1 MSNEIEQRLERLF
14 EELPE
19 PDPESGERA
28 LARALAMLPA
38 RKRRRRRGRAFAIL
52 VAAALVLLALAAG
65 ALAAAGALH
74 VSFGQLSHAR
84 TETRATATASQLGLP
99 RGAAG
104 IAAVIDG
111 RLSLTTSGGL
121 RLQGLPVTSAA
132 LSPRALYVAAGI
144 GDALVAMA
152 PDGRRAWS
160 HPTAGRVV
168 SIAWAPDGLRI
179 AYVVRRHGSLAL
191 HLIEGNGGR
200 DMLVDRAVRAV
211 RPSWRADSLAVAY
224 VGAGGRPIV
233 YDLGHRSRHVVTAAS
248 ALDATRLAFAPAGTA
263 LALATRHGFLVTDGG
278 SRADG
283 GTFAPSLV
291 AGLGWLDGQVA
302 VAINPAHAGDQGPF
316 VQLFRLDHGEAVPM
330 GQLIPPAPIDA
341 LDAHGGRLTIAL
353 SPEPGARILVATPG
367 ATAGRVALQPS
378 QVVLGRLAPG
388 ARITGVA
395 VR

>member
-14 EELPE
+14 AELPE
-19 PDPESGERA
+19 PDPELGERA
-28 LARALAMLPA
+28 LASALDVLPA
-38 RKRRRRRGRAFAIL
+38 RSRRGRGLAVLA
-52 VAAALVLLALAAG
+52 AAALVLLAVAAG

-74 VSFGQLSHAR
+74 VSFGQLSHR
-84 TETRATATASQLGLP
+84 PIETQATASAPQLQLP

-104 IAAVIDG
+104 IAAVVDG
-111 RLSLTTSGGL
+111 RLWLTTRGGL
-121 RLQGLPVTSAA
+121 HLQGLPVSSAA
-132 LSPRALYVAAGI
+132 LSPHALYVAVGI

-160 HPTAGRVV
+160 YPTAGRVV

-179 AYVVRRHGSLAL
+179 AYVVRQRGSLAL
-191 HLIEGNGGR
+191 HLIEGNGGH
-200 DMLVDRAVRAV
+200 DSLIDRAVRSV

-224 VGAGGRPIV
+224 VGAGGRPVV
-233 YDLGHRSRHVVTAAS
+233 YDLGHRSRHLVTSAA
-248 ALDATRLAFAPAGTA
+248 ARNATRLAFAPTGTA
-263 LALATRHGFLVTDGG
+263 LALATRHGFLVADGG
-278 SRADG
+278 SRSNG

-316 VQLFRLDHGEAVPM
+316 VQLFRLDHGEAVPA

-341 LDAHGGRLTIAL
+341 LDAAGDRLTIAL
-353 SPEPGARILVATPG
+353 IPEPGARILVATPAAPVG
-367 ATAGRVALQPS
+367 KAPLQPS
-378 QVVLGRLAPG
+378 QVVLGRLATG
-388 ARITGVA
+388 VHITGVA